1 MTNSLKIIL
10 LILTL
15 VSCKTETG
23 KKSVE
28 LKSDSRKEIKQE
40 PKTELTDFTITEIDS
55 LFDNGILTK
64 KFYPNMSFC
73 GGGLYGFYYN
83 DELKLIDSKYQG
95 ELGYSSRKIYWNG
108 DEILKIKYREYFAEW
123 GKYEKNYPPEKVEYD
138 PSKMTYSDTIYEI
151 TFGDKY
157 KFKKIADNRI
167 ISTKTDSTLIE
178 KLTDCG
184 KRMKT
189 ELESIN
195 E

>member
-1 MTNSLKIIL
+1 MKNILRIIF

-15 VSCKTETG
+15 SSCKNESG
-23 KKSVE
+23 K
-28 LKSDSRKEIKQE
+28 DSAESKPDLNKEIIKEQ
-40 PKTELTDFTITEIDS
+40 KTELTDLTIMEIDS
-55 LFDNGILTK
+55 LYDNGILTK
-64 KFYPNMSFC
+64 KFYPNMSAC
-73 GGGLYGFYYN
+73 GGGLFGFYYN
-83 DELKLIDSKYQG
+83 NELKLIDSKYQA
-95 ELGYSSRKIYWNG
+95 ELGYSSKKIYWNG
-108 DEILKIKYREYFAEW
+108 KKILKIRYREYFAEW
-123 GKYEKNYPPEKVEYD
+123 GKYERNYPPEKVEYD
-138 PSKMTYSDTIYEI
+138 PNKMTYSDTIYEV

-157 KFKKIADNRI
+157 EFKKMSDNRL

>member
-1 MTNSLKIIL
+1 MKNCLKVL
-10 LILTL
+10 FLILTL
-15 VSCKTETG
+15 SSCKTDTG
-23 KKSVE
+23 KESTE
-28 LKSDSRKEIKQE
+28 LKSDHQKEIKQE
-40 PKTELTDFTITEIDS
+40 PKTDLTDFTTTEIDS
-55 LFDNGILTK
+55 LLNNGILTK

-83 DELKLIDSKYQG
+83 DELKLIDSEYQA
-95 ELGYSSRKIYWNG
+95 ELGYSSKKIYWKGN
-108 DEILKIKYREYFAEW
+108 EILKIRYREYFAEW
-123 GKYEKNYPPEKVEYD
+123 SKYEKNYPPKKVEYD
-138 PSKMTYSDTIYEI
+138 SSKMTYSDTIYEI

-157 KFKKIADNRI
+157 EFKKMAESKI

-184 KRMKT
+184 KRMKA